1 MATLRY
7 SPSGLVLFFLV
18 WAVLRDS
25 LEWVFG
31 EHHWFLFVALAFG
44 LVAYYIG
51 YRYDVRRDADE
62 RK

>member
-7 SPSGLVLFFLV
+7 SASGFVLLFLV
-18 WAVLRDS
+18 WAVSRDL
-25 LEWVFG
+25 LEWAFG
-31 EHHWFLFVALAFG
+31 EHHWFLFVALALG

-62 RK
+62 R